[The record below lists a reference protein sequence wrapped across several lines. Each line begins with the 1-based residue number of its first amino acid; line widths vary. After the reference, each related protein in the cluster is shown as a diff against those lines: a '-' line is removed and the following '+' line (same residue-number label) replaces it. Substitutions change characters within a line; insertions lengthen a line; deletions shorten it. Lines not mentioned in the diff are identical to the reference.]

1 MEKQKQIDN
10 LRERNTERSWKTKK
24 MNKLMFTKPRK
35 QFLWKMPKEKV

>member
-24 MNKLMFTKPRK
+24 MKKTD
-35 QFLWKMPKEKV
+35 V